1 MAPTAP
7 PYTSTS
13 VPQAI
18 QLPLQLI
25 RHFNTCTTDIYLQNE
40 CAHVGLSSTSVPQA
54 IQLPL
59 PRQRP
64 LSPGGLLERQGAQT
78 LAARLAIRRP
88 VLLRLRLRRP
98 GKRHPHPQLRATSGL
113 QV

>member
-1 MAPTAP
+1 MAPDAP
-7 PYTSTS
+7 PYT
-13 VPQAI
+13 
-18 QLPLQLI
+18 
-25 RHFNTCTTDIYLQNE
+25 
-40 CAHVGLSSTSVPQA
+40 STSVPQA

-64 LSPGGLLERQGAQT
+64 LSPGELLERQGAQT